1 MRGRLAFVALATV
14 AVIACITINV
24 YFPEQAVKDLSQK
37 IEDQVEKQAAGGTPS
52 AEPTP
57 TATPTPAPTGDPLAA
72 LLSFGVSTAWAG
84 QEQVAAP
91 EISNP
96 AIRTIIAS
104 RAARLEALNAW
115 KARGVIG
122 ESNRALVEIRSLDA
136 VPGLKERADLQRLVR
151 DENADREQLFR
162 EIAAAK
168 NVDLSQLPRI
178 RETYASTL
186 REKAHPGDW
195 IQQPDGAWVQKK

>member
-1 MRGRLAFVALATV
+1 MRSMLAVVALAAV

-24 YFPEQAVKDLSQK
+24 YFPEQAVKDLSEQ
-37 IEDQVEKQAAGGTPS
+37 IEAQVQQRAAGEVPPS
-52 AEPTP
+52 A
-57 TATPTPAPTGDPLAA
+57 PTPAPTAAPDGGPLAG
-72 LLSFGVSTAWAG
+72 LLSLGVGTAWAD
-84 QEQVAAP
+84 QEEVAAP

-104 RAARLEALNAW
+104 RAKRLAAVNAW

-122 ESNRALVEIRSLDA
+122 ESNQALLAIRNLDA
-136 VPGLKERADLQRLVR
+136 VAGLKERAEVQKLVK

-168 NVDLSQLPRI
+168 NVDLSQLPKI

-186 REKAHPGDW
+186 REKARPGDW
-195 IQQPDGAWVQKK
+195 IQQPDGTWVQKKK